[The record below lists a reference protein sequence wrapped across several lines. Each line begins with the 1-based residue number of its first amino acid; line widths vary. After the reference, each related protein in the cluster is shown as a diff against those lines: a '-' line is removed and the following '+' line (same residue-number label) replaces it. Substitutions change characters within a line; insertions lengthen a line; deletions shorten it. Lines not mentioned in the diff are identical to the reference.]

1 MTFAL
6 ERFGAD
12 LHVSVQL
19 LEQRRVALQ
28 PGEGFTQAGG
38 ESQDARRRR
47 PLRLHVAA
55 QLLAGKGKQRFLSYK
70 SPDGYFQDPACE
82 IWLDS

>member
-1 MTFAL
+1 MNKRADVSLMKPSVLLCLTFAL
-6 ERFGAD
+6 KRFGAD

-28 PGEGFTQAGG
+28 PGEGFAQAGG

-47 PLRLHVAA
+47 PLRLHVLA
-55 QLLAGKGKQRFLSYK
+55 QLLAE
-70 SPDGYFQDPACE
+70 D
-82 IWLDS
+82 